1 MPTEDAAA
9 YLASDLD
16 QLFGEERLDEIV
28 RFPASGLK
36 PYDTD
41 QVAEPAAQVQ
51 RSDVLQRLSEE
62 DFQGILVTSAEA
74 LYETIPAP
82 ETLEENTYTLRV
94 GEEIE
99 PAALVNRLVDD
110 QFSRV
115 EYVQEPGDVARRGGI
130 VDVYPFSGDYP
141 VRIEFFG
148 DEVDSIREFDPVSQR
163 SISRRNSA
171 RLVPNLAAAAAVVG
185 RGTLFDYLPEALHLF
200 LYDAD
205 LVVED
210 IQARYDRAVS
220 AFAELESDDPDAKSG
235 GASPSSNVSRETSA
249 PHLLYVD
256 SQRFEGL
263 LAPHPALIAG
273 SFGRQR
279 SGAEETLTFAA
290 APQPAVNGRIALI
303 RERLQDN
310 TAAGIDTWI
319 VCDSRGQ
326 QSRLRELLDLDEP
339 PVLDEDGFG
348 EDGFGGDGTPS
359 LADTYGGSFDVRLV
373 VESLHEGFEAPVA
386 GVAVYTD
393 HQLFGRYHRP
403 TRRKRAKQ
411 LGGLSLNELRNLKR
425 GDFVVHIDYGI
436 GRFDGMAKREVRGKE
451 QEVVKVL
458 YHGDDALYVNV
469 NALHKLHKY
478 TGKEGHQ
485 PRLTKLGS
493 GAWER
498 KKARTKKR
506 VKDIAR
512 DLIKLYA
519 ARKSAKGFAFSED
532 SVWQREMEAS
542 FPYVDTPDQAASAEA
557 VKDDMEQ
564 PIPMDRLVCG
574 DVGFG
579 KTEIAVRAA
588 FKAVQ
593 DGKQVAVLVPTTI
606 LADQHFQTFSRRLGP
621 YPVVVEVLSRFR
633 TAEES
638 RDVVKRLKEGK
649 VDILIGTQRI
659 VSKDVTFKDIGLL
672 IVDEEQRFGVK
683 AKEKLRKLRANVD
696 TLTLTAT
703 PIPRTL
709 QFSLLGARDLS
720 IIRTPPP
727 NRQPIVTEIHTYDT

>member
-1 MPTEDAAA
+1 MPSPEDGISPPFNRRPTRRINPAGLTLHGAVSFSLVAAASVSLPSVLRRLAQTPTFQRIHRWAGSSEPKQIAIQGLAGSLPAFLLRHVSDAAGPWLCVMPTEDAAA

-41 QVAEPAAQVQ
+41 QVAEPAAQVE

-205 LVVED
+205 LIVED

-220 AFAELESDDPDAKSG
+220 AFAELESDDPDAKSE

-279 SGAEETLTFAA
+279 SGTDETLTFAA

-326 QSRLRELLDLDEP
+326 QSR
-339 PVLDEDGFG
+339 
-348 EDGFGGDGTPS
+348 
-359 LADTYGGSFDVRLV
+359 
-373 VESLHEGFEAPVA
+373 
-386 GVAVYTD
+386 
-393 HQLFGRYHRP
+393 
-403 TRRKRAKQ
+403 
-411 LGGLSLNELRNLKR
+411 
-425 GDFVVHIDYGI
+425 
-436 GRFDGMAKREVRGKE
+436 
-451 QEVVKVL
+451 
-458 YHGDDALYVNV
+458 
-469 NALHKLHKY
+469 
-478 TGKEGHQ
+478 
-485 PRLTKLGS
+485 
-493 GAWER
+493 
-498 KKARTKKR
+498 
-506 VKDIAR
+506 
-512 DLIKLYA
+512 
-519 ARKSAKGFAFSED
+519 
-532 SVWQREMEAS
+532 
-542 FPYVDTPDQAASAEA
+542 
-557 VKDDMEQ
+557 
-564 PIPMDRLVCG
+564 
-574 DVGFG
+574 
-579 KTEIAVRAA
+579 
-588 FKAVQ
+588 
-593 DGKQVAVLVPTTI
+593 
-606 LADQHFQTFSRRLGP
+606 
-621 YPVVVEVLSRFR
+621 
-633 TAEES
+633 
-638 RDVVKRLKEGK
+638 
-649 VDILIGTQRI
+649 
-659 VSKDVTFKDIGLL
+659 
-672 IVDEEQRFGVK
+672 
-683 AKEKLRKLRANVD
+683 
-696 TLTLTAT
+696 
-703 PIPRTL
+703 
-709 QFSLLGARDLS
+709 
-720 IIRTPPP
+720 
-727 NRQPIVTEIHTYDT
+727 